1 MAETAQD
8 AIPASDVPEKQVS
21 NVDNAEGTIASKEE
35 KVEKLEEQE
44 QVIDGERN
52 GTTDGKTEE
61 KKDDAKDDQNDSAP
75 QSPYS
80 KRKDRS
86 EHDRFE
92 NKRGRGGGRGRGGRG
107 GNNYNRNRARF
118 EDQPESKEPDEIR
131 SQVEFYFSDSNLPI
145 DAYLLGLTGG
155 SENRPVPLKLIH
167 SFKRMRHFQPFS
179 AVRDAIKD
187 SKFLD
192 LNDQDEITRKTPLAD
207 KFTDDAEANKKLVHS
222 NNMTRSIYAKGFG
235 EEHPK
240 THLDIENFFQPYG
253 TVNAVRLRRKDDGEF
268 KGSVFVEFGDEETQK
283 SFLELDP
290 KPQFEG
296 KDLQVMS
303 KQAYVDTKR
312 EGILDG
318 DVKPKSQS
326 SYYRGR
332 GRGGGKKDSIDRD
345 DWNKRRDRDQGGR
358 GRGGRGR
365 GRGGRGRGGGR
376 DNRRSND
383 DGAEGEGQRNN
394 DDISGPAAAAKKRA
408 REDDGETAGGHF
420 TAKVGRRKG
429 GGGRRRNGPAVPS
442 ALSPTDFGSKTPAP
456 ARGSDRFDQ
465 LILEGRAKTRAKFDK
480 IQREYEA
487 TLQEKEGD
495 EGSAG
500 QTGAKEVNSNKDIG
514 NDQEDQ
520 GKDGTFPATAC

>member
-1 MAETAQD
+1 MHARMAAEDGNAKAEDGCFCLRLSRTKQSRKTAQD
-8 AIPASDVPEKQVS
+8 AIPASDVPEKEVS

-52 GTTDGKTEE
+52 GATDAKSEE
-61 KKDDAKDDQNDSAP
+61 KKDDAKDEQNDTAS

-86 EHDRFE
+86 ENDRHE

-107 GNNYNRNRARF
+107 GGNHNRNRARF

-145 DAYLLGLTGG
+145 DAYLLGLTRG

-235 EEHPK
+235 EEHEK

-290 KPQFEG
+290 KPQFDG
-296 KDLQVMS
+296 KDLQIMS
-303 KQAYVDTKR
+303 KQEYVDTKR

-358 GRGGRGR
+358 GRGRGR

-376 DNRRSND
+376 DNRRRGSND
-383 DGAEGEGQRNN
+383 DGAEAEGQGN
-394 DDISGPAAAAKKRA
+394 DEISGPAAAAKKRA
-408 REDDGETAGGHF
+408 REDDGEVGGE
-420 TAKVGRRKG
+420 AKK
-429 GGGRRRNGPAVPS
+429 
-442 ALSPTDFGSKTPAP
+442 
-456 ARGSDRFDQ
+456 
-465 LILEGRAKTRAKFDK
+465 
-480 IQREYEA
+480 
-487 TLQEKEGD
+487 
-495 EGSAG
+495 
-500 QTGAKEVNSNKDIG
+500 AKEDTS
-514 NDQEDQ
+514 
-520 GKDGTFPATAC
+520 A

>member
-1 MAETAQD
+1 
-8 AIPASDVPEKQVS
+8 
-21 NVDNAEGTIASKEE
+21 
-35 KVEKLEEQE
+35 
-44 QVIDGERN
+44 
-52 GTTDGKTEE
+52 
-61 KKDDAKDDQNDSAP
+61 
-75 QSPYS
+75 
-80 KRKDRS
+80 
-86 EHDRFE
+86 
-92 NKRGRGGGRGRGGRG
+92 
-107 GNNYNRNRARF
+107 
-118 EDQPESKEPDEIR
+118 SKEPDEIR

-187 SKFLD
+187 SNFLD

-222 NNMTRSIYAKGFG
+222 SNMTRSIYAKGFG
-235 EEHPK
+235 EEHPN

-283 SFLELDP
+283 GFLELDP

-358 GRGGRGR
+358 GRGRGR

-376 DNRRSND
+376 DNRRRGSNE
-383 DGAEGEGQRNN
+383 DGAEGEGQRN

-408 REDDGETAGGHF
+408 REDDGETAEGHF
-420 TAKVGRRKG
+420 TAKTGRRR
-429 GGGRRRNGPAVPS
+429 GGGRRRNAPVPS

-465 LILEGRAKTRAKFDK
+465 LIIEGRAKARAKSDK

-487 TLQEKEGD
+487 TLQQKEGD
-495 EGSAG
+495 KGSDG
-500 QTGAKEVNSNKDIG
+500 QTGAKKVNGKKDSG
-514 NDQEDQ
+514 NAQE
-520 GKDGTFPATAC
+520 G

>member
-8 AIPASDVPEKQVS
+8 AIPATDVPEKEVS

-52 GTTDGKTEE
+52 ATADGKSEE
-61 KKDDAKDDQNDSAP
+61 KKDDAKDDQDNQNDNAS

-86 EHDRFE
+86 EHDRYD

-107 GNNYNRNRARF
+107 GGNYNRNRARF

-179 AVRDAIKD
+179 AVRDAIKE
-187 SKFLD
+187 SKFLE
-192 LNDQDEITRKTPLAD
+192 LNDSDEITRKTPLAD

-222 NNMTRSIYAKGFG
+222 NNMNRSIYAKGFG
-235 EEHPK
+235 EEHPN

-283 SFLELDP
+283 GFLELDP
-290 KPQFEG
+290 KPQFDG

-332 GRGGGKKDSIDRD
+332 GRGGGGKKDSIDRD

-358 GRGGRGR
+358 GRGRGR

-383 DGAEGEGQRNN
+383 DRADAEGQGN

-420 TAKVGRRKG
+420 TAKTGRRKG
-429 GGGRRRNGPAVPS
+429 GRRHNAPVPS
-442 ALSPTDFGSKTPAP
+442 SGLSPTDFGSKTPAP
-456 ARGSDRFDQ
+456 VRGSDRFDQ
-465 LILEGRAKTRAKFDK
+465 LIIEGRAKARAKIEK
-480 IQREYEA
+480 IHREREV
-487 TLQEKEGD
+487 TLQQKGGEGGGK
-495 EGSAG
+495 GSDI
-500 QTGAKEVNSNKDIG
+500 QTGTKEV
-514 NDQEDQ
+514 
-520 GKDGTFPATAC
+520 DGD